1 MESGTF
7 QRWVKAR
14 LREKGRNQ
22 KDLVGVLGVS
32 ESQVSKKLAGLQ
44 LQVSELQRIA
54 PLLEVELAEL
64 QRRMMESGHKPT
76 APIRRSTEIPVL
88 NRTASGLPSGSLDW
102 DQRGGSA
109 AMYVPRTEATLDAA
123 CVALIVDDDCMAPHL
138 LPGDI
143 IVLAPPSPTRHLRVG
158 EPAVFVFSPNEWAVG
173 LFDGDGKLRQAKRCR
188 KVGDHPARI
197 YVVVEM
203 RRAFR

>member
-7 QRWVKAR
+7 HGWVKNR
-14 LREKGRNQ
+14 LRERGRNQ
-22 KDLVGVLGVS
+22 KDLVDVLGVS
-32 ESQVSKKLAGLQ
+32 EAQVSKKLAGLK
-44 LQVSELQRIA
+44 LEAAELQRIA
-54 PLLEVELAEL
+54 PLLEVQLEDL
-64 QRRMMESGHKPT
+64 QRRMMESTLRPPKPV
-76 APIRRSTEIPVL
+76 RRSTEIPVL
-88 NRTASGLPSGSLDW
+88 NRTVSGLPTDVVDW
-102 DQRGGSA
+102 DPRGGA
-109 AMYVPRTEATLDAA
+109 TAMYVPRTEATLDVA

-143 IVLAPPSPTRHLRVG
+143 IVLAPPTPSRSLRVG
-158 EPAVFVFSPNEWAVG
+158 DPVVFVWPNDWTIG
-173 LFDGDGKLRQAKRCR
+173 LFDGDGKLRQAKRGR